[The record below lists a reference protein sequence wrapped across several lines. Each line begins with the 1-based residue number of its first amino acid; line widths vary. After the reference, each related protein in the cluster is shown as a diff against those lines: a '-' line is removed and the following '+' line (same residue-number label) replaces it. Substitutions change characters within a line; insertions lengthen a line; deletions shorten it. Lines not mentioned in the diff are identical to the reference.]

1 MTAVTYSYEID
12 GTPVE
17 TDDPVLTGRD
27 VRSQA
32 GLAPAS
38 DHVLIE
44 IGERSTRSIGLEER
58 IDLREDRVP
67 EMRSFLSDRVFSL
80 TVNERGFEWGA
91 EQISAI
97 DIRRYGRIPD
107 DHELILDSK
116 GDRPI
121 ADDDI
126 VRLKPKGVER
136 VRSQPAETVCI
147 IVNTR
152 QKQVPRG
159 RITFVAL
166 TALAFPDAP
175 HGPDTAFTVSFR
187 KGAGTQP
194 EGTLVEG
201 EDVRVQK
208 GMVFNVSA
216 TDKS

>member
-32 GLAPAS
+32 GLTPAS

-58 IDLREDRVP
+58 IDLCEGRVP
-67 EMRSFLSDRVFSL
+67 EMRSFPSDRVYSL
-80 TVNERGFEWGA
+80 TVNERGFEWGT

-126 VRLKPKGVER
+126 VHLNEITKKNRGADFFPLIFGKHFRTVEVKDDR
-136 VRSQPAETVCI
+136 VI
-147 IVNTR
+147 
-152 QKQVPRG
+152 
-159 RITFVAL
+159 L
-166 TALAFPDAP
+166 TP
-175 HGPDTAFTVSFR
+175 
-187 KGAGTQP
+187 
-194 EGTLVEG
+194 
-201 EDVRVQK
+201 
-208 GMVFNVSA
+208 
-216 TDKS
+216 